1 MNRKQTVHFLGF
13 FVVIVFLLGMLSE
26 LLRDKATTLSVL
38 YSEPEQSVDVL
49 IVGSSHVN
57 CGYIPSMLWEENH
70 LSACNAYSW
79 SQPMWV
85 SYHYI
90 LEALKTQSPKLIV
103 LELYGMMYGHSYI
116 MPEEIDRTSYANS
129 FTIDPGWNRL
139 QLIATVGRCG
149 LDLRDPFDFLA
160 LPSYHTRWRDLSLQD
175 LFYNPHDQHD
185 SLKGY
190 NLLMESAALEEPGP
204 FMVEQ
209 AREPYEYCVE
219 YLEKITAL
227 CEKRQIQLVFTIAP
241 YVYSQAEAE
250 LCRWIEQYSADKG
263 IPFLNYLGED
273 GARIGFDYGTD
284 LSDAGH
290 CNYRGAQKITQD
302 LCDHLRTWLPTPEKT
317 ENPAFSLLEEDY
329 QKFGR
334 VTRLNDIMAEGT
346 LSDWL
351 GAALADDAVCL
362 IISDTGRNAEASGI
376 LRRALGA
383 EEGGAL
389 YGIVQGRSVQRLTPE
404 QAVDFALFGEE
415 GAVLCRA
422 QDAGIFLNDTLTSAP
437 EGCALQIV
445 LYDNT
450 LQRPVE
456 CVWLMPGTGQM
467 LYAKEFTS
475 DILPLYRK

>member
-1 MNRKQTVHFLGF
+1 MTRKQTVHFFGF
-13 FVVIVFLLGMLSE
+13 LVVIVLLLGMLGE

-38 YSEPEQSVDVL
+38 YSEPEQSLDVL

-70 LSACNAYSW
+70 LSACNVYSW

-90 LEALKTQSPKLIV
+90 LEALKTQTPKVIV

-129 FTIDPGWNRL
+129 FSIDPGWNRL
-139 QLIATVGRCG
+139 QLIATAGRCG
-149 LDLRDPFDFLA
+149 IDLRDPFDFLA
-160 LPSYHTRWRDLSLQD
+160 LPAYHARWRYLNWHDIL
-175 LFYNPHDQHD
+175 YNTHDQHD

-190 NLLMESAALEEPGP
+190 NLVMESAALEEPGP
-204 FMVEQ
+204 FVVEQ

-227 CEKRQIQLVFTIAP
+227 CEKRQIPLVFTMAP
-241 YVYSQAEAE
+241 YVYSQEEAE
-250 LCRWIEQYSADKG
+250 LCRWIEKYSADKG

-273 GARIGFDYGTD
+273 GARVGFDYGTD
-284 LSDAGH
+284 LSDFGH

-302 LCDHLRTWLPTPEKT
+302 LCDHLRTWLPMPEKAD
-317 ENPAFSLLEEDY
+317 NPACDLIEEDY
-329 QKFGR
+329 QRFER
-334 VTRLNDIMAEGT
+334 VIRLNGIMEKKT

-351 GAALADDAVCL
+351 CAALADEQVRL
-362 IISDTGRNAEASGI
+362 LISDTAQNAAASG
-376 LRRALGA
+376 LVRKALGA
-383 EEGGAL
+383 EAGGAF
-389 YGIVQGRSVQRLTPE
+389 YGIVQGPDVQRLAPE
-404 QAVDFALFGEE
+404 QAVELELFGED
-415 GAVLCRA
+415 GAALCRA
-422 QDAGIFLNDTLTSAP
+422 QDAVILLNNTQTPAP

-445 LYDNT
+445 LYDMI

-456 CVWLMPGTGQM
+456 AVWLMPGEDQTF
-467 LYAKEFTS
+467 YAREFTS